1 MNNVNLIMTFMKPN
15 QNVIVKE
22 PDFNEEIKEIHD
34 VDYQY
39 IYDFTQNLRDLYC
52 VIEVNNV
59 NYFQKKI
66 VYQLKLI
73 SSDYRSIKGMYNN
86 YYLDLSK
93 SKKKENYVESLL
105 YQYSNNYTIVQFL
118 RKRYFSNYVDPLIG
132 KCLKVLDKN
141 NIQVPQ
147 SLKQSIRVSKYF

>member
-1 MNNVNLIMTFMKPN
+1 MTFMKPN
-15 QNVIVKE
+15 QNVIVNNQE
-22 PDFNEEIKEIHD
+22 PDINEEIKEIND

-52 VIEVNNV
+52 VIEVNDV

-73 SSDYRSIKGMYNN
+73 SSDYRSIKGIYNN

-105 YQYSNNYTIVQFL
+105 YQYSNNYTIVEFL
-118 RKRYFSNYVDPLIG
+118 RKRYFSNYVDSLIG
-132 KCLKVLDKN
+132 KCVKVLDIN
-141 NIQVPQ
+141 NIQVPLC
-147 SLKQSIRVSKYF
+147 LKQSIRVSKYF